1 MMRAAVNA
9 SAASAVA
16 REVGYAPVR
25 ASRALGLSL
34 APSSLDRVLVGL
46 LVVLLLASVVM
57 AKRSSKDLDKRF
69 PHLPTQEVARQV
81 DIHLPSA
88 KLPSERAVLAS
99 LISDIIGKVG
109 GKLEDQERESLAVM
123 IVDESLSAGYDPL
136 FVAAVIKAEST
147 FNNTATSHRGA
158 QGLMQIMP
166 TTGRYISERSQL
178 TWLGAH
184 QLHEPAY
191 NIRLGIAYLKYL
203 EDNFDFD
210 REGMLIAYNWGP
222 TNLSGALKRGS
233 AVPSSS
239 RRYARTIL
247 GTHEKWR
254 RDFST
259 RMARVVDGAV
269 SNVG

>member
-1 MMRAAVNA
+1 
-9 SAASAVA
+9 
-16 REVGYAPVR
+16 
-25 ASRALGLSL
+25 
-34 APSSLDRVLVGL
+34 
-46 LVVLLLASVVM
+46 
-57 AKRSSKDLDKRF
+57 
-69 PHLPTQEVARQV
+69 
-81 DIHLPSA
+81 
-88 KLPSERAVLAS
+88 
-99 LISDIIGKVG
+99 
-109 GKLEDQERESLAVM
+109 
-123 IVDESLSAGYDPL
+123 
-136 FVAAVIKAEST
+136 
-147 FNNTATSHRGA
+147 
-158 QGLMQIMP
+158 MP

-222 TNLSGALKRGS
+222 TNLSIALKRGS

-239 RRYARTIL
+239 RRYARAIL